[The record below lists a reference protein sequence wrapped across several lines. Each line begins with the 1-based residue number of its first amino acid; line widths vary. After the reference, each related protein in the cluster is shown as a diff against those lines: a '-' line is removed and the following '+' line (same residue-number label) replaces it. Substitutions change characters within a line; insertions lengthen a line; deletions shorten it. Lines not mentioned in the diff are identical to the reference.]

1 VDAVGDRF
9 EVTGREV
16 AHRGS
21 SSTTAQS
28 GRRGDGGVGGGAGG
42 RGGQLVGHTTVV
54 DYHAAPGGSYGVE
67 GGLSRRRGPVARR
80 FHEASWQPMLGDGDT
95 HKVDRGASV
104 SIGAKRGYYAL
115 RGVVS
120 ERRLA
125 FLMK

>member
-1 VDAVGDRF
+1 
-9 EVTGREV
+9 
-16 AHRGS
+16 
-21 SSTTAQS
+21 
-28 GRRGDGGVGGGAGG
+28 
-42 RGGQLVGHTTVV
+42 VGHTAVV
-54 DYHAAPGGSYGVE
+54 DYHTAPGGSYGVE
-67 GGLSRRRGPVARR
+67 GGLGRRRGPVARR

-125 FLMK
+125 FLMKRCSGTGIRPQQWHMGARGAWR